1 MPQSHGLNSGT
12 GVDRLK
18 VFTKSAKSVT
28 SQSVAG
34 GKLLNIIYPVAKKG
48 LQPSSDTL
56 SYLAT
61 LHNDS

>member
-18 VFTKSAKSVT
+18 VFTKSVT

-34 GKLLNIIYPVAKKG
+34 GELLNIIYPVAKKG